1 MTSGDYERA
10 LDVLKSGDHAR
21 LDDLAL
27 HLEGF
32 PHGVD
37 SFLRRRWIMS
47 AIDAGSMASIR
58 WMVARGVDLAFRDDE
73 GYTPLL
79 AAIESRW
86 PDRGELLELLL
97 NAGAPV
103 NLKGVN
109 DWTPAHMAAARDDV
123 EALRVL
129 VAHGA
134 DVSIRTNIDDYATP
148 LEEARNLGKLRAAAF
163 LESVT

>member
-1 MTSGDYERA
+1 MSVRATQGGMTSGDYERA
-10 LDVLKSGDHAR
+10 LDVLNSGDDAR

-37 SFLRRRWIMS
+37 SFLRRRWIMH

-79 AAIESRW
+79 AAIESRRS
-86 PDRGELLELLL
+86 DRGELLELLL
-97 NAGAPV
+97 NAGAP
-103 NLKGVN
+103 
-109 DWTPAHMAAARDDV
+109 
-123 EALRVL
+123 
-129 VAHGA
+129 
-134 DVSIRTNIDDYATP
+134 
-148 LEEARNLGKLRAAAF
+148 
-163 LESVT
+163 